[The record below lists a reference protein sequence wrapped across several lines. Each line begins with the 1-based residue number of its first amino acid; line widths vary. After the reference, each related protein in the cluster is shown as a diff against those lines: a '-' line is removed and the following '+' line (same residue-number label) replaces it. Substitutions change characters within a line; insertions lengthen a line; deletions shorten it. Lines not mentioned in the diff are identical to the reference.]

1 MRNLIQSIPVRIRLL
16 GIFSVICLLFTG
28 MILIGEGQIKKGL
41 YDQQMAE
48 RWSKEGDAAQVSA
61 FFSEDA
67 VEDVNYFRGIE
78 QSVDKALQE
87 ASIVAENENARLWI
101 DAVSQSG
108 KVVLSSERAFVE
120 LNALGVSGEF
130 FQFHP
135 QKIVFGS
142 LFRQDSM
149 MQDGI
154 VIDEETAWQ
163 LFGSSDVAGM
173 QVMIGQVPHYI
184 TGVIERAEGRLE
196 EAAGLEK
203 SVCYL
208 SLDSLQNYGRT
219 TGGFTYEIVM
229 PNPIKNFAFSAMQ
242 TAVGKEN
249 EEVVL
254 VENSTRFEL
263 LPLFG
268 VIRDFG
274 IRSMSFKEVVYP
286 YWENIAR
293 GQEDILALLLL
304 VKCFLLILPCIFVIT
319 VIIYLWK
326 NRTWHLKQG
335 IQWMQDKIYEA
346 GSKRGAKKKKSY
358 KNAETQKQDESESV
372 GIDSLEETTIEQEEE
387 IT

>member
-1 MRNLIQSIPVRIRLL
+1 MKKLIQNIPVRICLL
-16 GIFSVICLLFTG
+16 GLFSVICLLFTG
-28 MILIGEGQIKKGL
+28 VILIGEMQIKKEA

-48 RWSKEGDAAQVSA
+48 RWSKDGDVAQISA
-61 FFSEDA
+61 FFSKDA
-67 VEDVNYFRGIE
+67 VEDATYFRGIE
-78 QSVDKALQE
+78 QSVEKALQE
-87 ASIVAENENARLWI
+87 ASIVAEKETARLWI

-108 KVVLSSERAFVE
+108 KVVLSSERASVE
-120 LNALGVSGEF
+120 LNALGVNGEF

-135 QKIVFGS
+135 QKIVSGA

-149 MQDGI
+149 MQDGV

-173 QVMIGQVPHYI
+173 QIMIGQVPHFI

-203 SVCYL
+203 SICYL
-208 SLDSLQNYGRT
+208 SLESLQKYGRT
-219 TGGFTYEIVM
+219 TSGFAYEIVM
-229 PNPIKNFAFSAMQ
+229 PNPIKNFAFSIMQ

-254 VENSTRFEL
+254 VENSTRFDL

-268 VIRDFG
+268 VIQDFG
-274 IRSMSFKEVVYP
+274 IRSMSFKEVIYP

-304 VKCFLLILPCIFVIT
+304 LKCFLLVLPCIFVLA

-326 NRTWHLKQG
+326 HRTWHLSQG
-335 IQWMQDKIYEA
+335 IAWIQDKTYEA
-346 GSKRGAKKKKSY
+346 GSKRVRKKS
-358 KNAETQKQDESESV
+358 QKKTEKTDEIKIIE
-372 GIDSLEETTIEQEEE
+372 IEELEEIKVEKEEL
-387 IT
+387 T

>member
-1 MRNLIQSIPVRIRLL
+1 MKNLIQNIPVKIRLL
-16 GIFSVICLLFTG
+16 GLFSVICLLFMG
-28 MILIGEGQIKKGL
+28 IIWLCEGQMKKEL

-48 RWSKEGDAAQVSA
+48 RWSKEGNAAQISA

-67 VEDVNYFRGIE
+67 VENVDYFRGIE

-87 ASIVAENENARLWI
+87 ASIVNENENARLWI
-101 DAVSQSG
+101 DAVSKSG
-108 KVVLSSERAFVE
+108 KIVLSSERGLVE

-135 QKIVFGS
+135 QKIVTGS
-142 LFRQDSM
+142 LFRPDSM
-149 MQDGI
+149 MQDGV

-163 LFGSSDVAGM
+163 LFGSSNVAGM
-173 QVMIGQVPHYI
+173 QVMIGQVPHLV

-196 EAAGLEK
+196 TAAGLEK
-203 SVCYL
+203 SICYL
-208 SLDSLQNYGRT
+208 SLESLQNYGRT

-229 PNPIKNFAFSAMQ
+229 PNPVKNFAFNTMQ

-249 EEVVL
+249 EAVVL
-254 VENSTRFEL
+254 IENSTRFDL
-263 LPLFG
+263 LPLLQ
-268 VIRDFG
+268 VIQDFG
-274 IRSMSFKEVVYP
+274 IRSMSFKEVIYP

-304 VKCFLLILPCIFVIT
+304 LKCLLLTIPCIFAAAI
-319 VIIYLWK
+319 IIYLWK

-335 IQWMQDKIYEA
+335 IDWIQDKIYEV
-346 GSKRGAKKKKSY
+346 GSKRVQKKEDSHKKV
-358 KNAETQKQDESESV
+358 QKQEEIEN
-372 GIDSLEETTIEQEEE
+372 IDMVQLKETKTVKEEE